1 MERYPS
7 EGYVEPTFAALGCSC
22 RLSCALP
29 VVHALYPSLQRV
41 CVLVVSAAG
50 GAYCYFY
57 VLVLLI

>member
-1 MERYPS
+1 MERYLS

-22 RLSCALP
+22 RLSRALLL
-29 VVHALYPSLQRV
+29 HALYPSLQRV
-41 CVLVVSAAG
+41 CVSVVSAAG